1 MNLETVSV
9 VGGGSFLA
17 AISERAPSAQSAGG
31 ATAQRVMLLVPSG
44 ERLAPPALLEARGVR
59 LRVLGTQ
66 APPWPGEPSL
76 VSCELVNPDLPDSVQ
91 IVDPG
96 ARVLDPATG
105 RFTEAASGPLWS
117 GMAHVE
123 SGVPPTLD
131 VAGEVTPADRV
142 TITLPVEAP
151 YAAGRVLHVVTARTP
166 GLASARFAL
175 SGEVLDSSAGLRR
188 VIGHRLGV

>member
-1 MNLETVSV
+1 M
-9 VGGGSFLA
+9 
-17 AISERAPSAQSAGG
+17 
-31 ATAQRVMLLVPSG
+31 
-44 ERLAPPALLEARGVR
+44 
-59 LRVLGTQ
+59 RVLGTQ

-76 VSCELVNPDLPDSVQ
+76 VSCELVNLDLPDSVQ
-91 IVDPG
+91 IMDPG
-96 ARVLDPATG
+96 ARVLDPVTG
-105 RFTEAASGPLWS
+105 RFTEATSEPLWS
-117 GMAHVE
+117 GAAHVE

-166 GLASARFAL
+166 GLASARFTL